1 MKILIIGSGGR
12 ENVLAW
18 KIKQS
23 LKCSKL
29 FVAPGN
35 AGTAAICQ
43 NIDLDIYD
51 FKKVKEILIQLSIGM
66 IIIGPE
72 APLVGGL
79 HDYLISI
86 EELSDII
93 IVGPKKEA
101 AKLEGSK
108 EFAKKFML
116 KNNIPTAKYRSFT
129 KENIEEGYDY
139 IENNPSPYVLKADG
153 LASGKGVLIVNDKN
167 EAKRELKEMLLN
179 SKFGEASKMVVI
191 EEFLS
196 GAELSCFIF
205 TDGKNYVTLPFAKDY
220 KKIGENDKGLNTGG
234 MGAVSPV
241 SFVTKKFERKI
252 HDRIIKPSMKGILE
266 GKLEYKGFIFIG
278 LIKVGENPYVIEYN
292 VRMGDPEAEVV
303 IPRIKTDLVD
313 LFLTIKNNSLSN
325 FELEIDK
332 RAVATVMAVS
342 GGYPEK
348 YKKGYR
354 ISGLNDKSD
363 SIYFHAGTKIDSDG
377 EVITS
382 GGRVIAVTSYG
393 NNHYEAISKSYVEI
407 NKIKFKDINYRK
419 DIGFDL

>member
-12 ENVLAW
+12 ENALAW

-43 NIDLDIYD
+43 NIDIDIYD

-167 EAKRELKEMLLN
+167 GAKRELK
-179 SKFGEASKMVVI
+179 
-191 EEFLS
+191 
-196 GAELSCFIF
+196 
-205 TDGKNYVTLPFAKDY
+205 
-220 KKIGENDKGLNTGG
+220 
-234 MGAVSPV
+234 
-241 SFVTKKFERKI
+241 
-252 HDRIIKPSMKGILE
+252 
-266 GKLEYKGFIFIG
+266 
-278 LIKVGENPYVIEYN
+278 
-292 VRMGDPEAEVV
+292 
-303 IPRIKTDLVD
+303 
-313 LFLTIKNNSLSN
+313 
-325 FELEIDK
+325 
-332 RAVATVMAVS
+332 
-342 GGYPEK
+342 
-348 YKKGYR
+348 
-354 ISGLNDKSD
+354 
-363 SIYFHAGTKIDSDG
+363 
-377 EVITS
+377 
-382 GGRVIAVTSYG
+382 
-393 NNHYEAISKSYVEI
+393 
-407 NKIKFKDINYRK
+407 
-419 DIGFDL
+419 